1 MPLIL
6 LIENKISVI
15 SGIFYIVF
23 VGTNNYFTATT
34 EISTL
39 AFSGNF
45 TT

>member
-1 MPLIL
+1 MPLIP
-6 LIENKISVI
+6 LIENKISGI
-15 SGIFYIVF
+15 SGIFRLLR
-23 VGTNNYFTATT
+23 NYFTATT

>member
-1 MPLIL
+1 MPLIALIL
-6 LIENKISVI
+6 LISAI

-23 VGTNNYFTATT
+23 VSAGDYFTATT